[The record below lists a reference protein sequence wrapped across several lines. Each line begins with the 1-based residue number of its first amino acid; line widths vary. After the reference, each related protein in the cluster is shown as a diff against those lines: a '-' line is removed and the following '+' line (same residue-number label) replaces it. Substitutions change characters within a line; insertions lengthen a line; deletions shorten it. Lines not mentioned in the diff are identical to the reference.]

1 MWMVLIRF
9 VSTLSATARA
19 DGGRRNHVEKP
30 ALDTPSTRAIVTIG
44 NTAWCALMNR
54 KTRTRSCRSPVRTR
68 PPLLP
73 GSRAPDAAGGSHGAD
88 GPTQPAPP
96 PEAHH
101 RGGQHHV
108 RLGAPN
114 SRSLAP
120 LARTRVTTPP
130 AFGLT
135 APARPSGAEIPAH
148 MAGDSLASPHP
159 PLTWES
165 VHQTGSTPLGQAI
178 GSSVVFDLVGF
189 DNGFQCRNGILL
201 GLGHP
206 DLLQRALGLG
216 VQALWQLVQDVR
228 GLVDPAALLAGGRPH
243 LAKRLPEPKR
253 TIGDRNLRRRCQ
265 PATLQIEQQ
274 ITPRL

>member
-30 ALDTPSTRAIVTIG
+30 ALDTPSTRAIVAIG

-54 KTRTRSCRSPVRTR
+54 KTRTLSCRSPVRTR

-88 GPTQPAPP
+88 GPTPPAPP

-108 RLGAPN
+108 RAGAPN

-120 LARTRVTTPP
+120 LARTRVTAPP
-130 AFGLT
+130 AFGLI
-135 APARPSGAEIPAH
+135 APARPSGAEIPAR
-148 MAGDSLASPHP
+148 MAGDSSASQH
-159 PLTWES
+159 LLLKWKS
-165 VHQTGSTPLGQAI
+165 VHETGSTPAGMLP
-178 GSSVVFDLVGF
+178 
-189 DNGFQCRNGILL
+189 GIERQPRKKLEPSAERLL
-201 GLGHP
+201 GLLH
-206 DLLQRALGLG
+206 
-216 VQALWQLVQDVR
+216 
-228 GLVDPAALLAGGRPH
+228 
-243 LAKRLPEPKR
+243 
-253 TIGDRNLRRRCQ
+253 
-265 PATLQIEQQ
+265 
-274 ITPRL
+274 

>member
-54 KTRTRSCRSPVRTR
+54 KTRTLSCRSPVRTR

-96 PEAHH
+96 PVAHH

-120 LARTRVTTPP
+120 LARTRVTAPSTCLGWVSWMRHLTMRAKNFIANPCCRFRP
-130 AFGLT
+130 RPGIFGSWKL
-135 APARPSGAEIPAH
+135 
-148 MAGDSLASPHP
+148 
-159 PLTWES
+159 
-165 VHQTGSTPLGQAI
+165 GS
-178 GSSVVFDLVGF
+178 
-189 DNGFQCRNGILL
+189 
-201 GLGHP
+201 
-206 DLLQRALGLG
+206 
-216 VQALWQLVQDVR
+216 
-228 GLVDPAALLAGGRPH
+228 
-243 LAKRLPEPKR
+243 
-253 TIGDRNLRRRCQ
+253 
-265 PATLQIEQQ
+265 EQQ
-274 ITPRL
+274 QGGE

>member
-1 MWMVLIRF
+1 
-9 VSTLSATARA
+9 
-19 DGGRRNHVEKP
+19 
-30 ALDTPSTRAIVTIG
+30 
-44 NTAWCALMNR
+44 MNR
-54 KTRTRSCRSPVRTR
+54 KTRTLSCRSPVRTR

-148 MAGDSLASPHP
+148 MAGDSSASQH
-159 PLTWES
+159 LLLKWKG
-165 VHQTGSTPLGQAI
+165 VHETGSTPIRQVRPVELCQAQIRTAQI
-178 GSSVVFDLVGF
+178 G
-189 DNGFQCRNGILL
+189 
-201 GLGHP
+201 
-206 DLLQRALGLG
+206 A
-216 VQALWQLVQDVR
+216 
-228 GLVDPAALLAGGRPH
+228 
-243 LAKRLPEPKR
+243 
-253 TIGDRNLRRRCQ
+253 
-265 PATLQIEQQ
+265 
-274 ITPRL
+274 

>member
-1 MWMVLIRF
+1 
-9 VSTLSATARA
+9 
-19 DGGRRNHVEKP
+19 
-30 ALDTPSTRAIVTIG
+30 
-44 NTAWCALMNR
+44 MNR
-54 KTRTRSCRSPVRTR
+54 KTRTLSCRPPVR
-68 PPLLP
+68 PKPLLLP

-148 MAGDSLASPHP
+148 MAGDSSAFPH
-159 PLTWES
+159 LLLQWKG
-165 VHQTGSTPLGQAI
+165 VHQTGSTPYRSDKAI
-178 GSSVVFDLVGF
+178 AGWHATEAAARRNWVTAARRPSVASIASRRSGS
-189 DNGFQCRNGILL
+189 
-201 GLGHP
+201 
-206 DLLQRALGLG
+206 
-216 VQALWQLVQDVR
+216 
-228 GLVDPAALLAGGRPH
+228 
-243 LAKRLPEPKR
+243 
-253 TIGDRNLRRRCQ
+253 
-265 PATLQIEQQ
+265 
-274 ITPRL
+274 

>member
-54 KTRTRSCRSPVRTR
+54 KTRTLSCRSPVRTR

-73 GSRAPDAAGGSHGAD
+73 GSRAPDAAGGSHSAD
-88 GPTQPAPP
+88 GPTQPVPP
-96 PEAHH
+96 PVAHH

-120 LARTRVTTPP
+120 LARTRVTAPP
-130 AFGLT
+130 AFVLI
-135 APARPSGAEIPAH
+135 APARPSGAEIPAR
-148 MAGDSLASPHP
+148 MAGDSLASQH
-159 PLTWES
+159 LLLKWKG
-165 VHQTGSTPLGQAI
+165 VHETGSTPVAKVLHASWQRC
-178 GSSVVFDLVGF
+178 LVHF
-189 DNGFQCRNGILL
+189 MRN
-201 GLGHP
+201 
-206 DLLQRALGLG
+206 
-216 VQALWQLVQDVR
+216 V
-228 GLVDPAALLAGGRPH
+228 LAHAG
-243 LAKRLPEPKR
+243 K
-253 TIGDRNLRRRCQ
+253 
-265 PATLQIEQQ
+265 
-274 ITPRL
+274 